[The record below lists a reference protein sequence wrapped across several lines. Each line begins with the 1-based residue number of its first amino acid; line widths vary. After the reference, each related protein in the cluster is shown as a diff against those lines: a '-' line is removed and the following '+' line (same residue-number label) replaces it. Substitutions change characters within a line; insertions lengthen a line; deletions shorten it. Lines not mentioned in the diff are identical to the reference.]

1 MVDPERPR
9 TWQEARERTLETW
22 GELRGSIVDPDEVE
36 LLIGIHAACGLCQLS
51 SDEKA
56 AAIAE
61 GRAEEGAIKCDFCP
75 FYDQFGGCRTLNRE
89 TGGSSSGWS
98 IGSWTRPD
106 ASRCPPAGRTAGRPH
121 WGGDPGEMV
130 AVGMMRA

>member
-89 TGGSSSGWS
+89 MTDCVLEKDWRQLERLVDRFMDQTRRLEMPA
-98 IGSWTRPD
+98 SWTNRG
-106 ASRCPPAGRTAGRPH
+106 APPLGGRSG
-121 WGGDPGEMV
+121 
-130 AVGMMRA
+130 

>member
-61 GRAEEGAIKCDFCP
+61 GRAAEGAIKCDFCP

-89 TGGSSSGWS
+89 MTDCVLEKDWRQLERLVDRFMDQTRRLEMPA
-98 IGSWTRPD
+98 SWTNRG
-106 ASRCPPAGRTAGRPH
+106 APPLGGRSG
-121 WGGDPGEMV
+121 
-130 AVGMMRA
+130 